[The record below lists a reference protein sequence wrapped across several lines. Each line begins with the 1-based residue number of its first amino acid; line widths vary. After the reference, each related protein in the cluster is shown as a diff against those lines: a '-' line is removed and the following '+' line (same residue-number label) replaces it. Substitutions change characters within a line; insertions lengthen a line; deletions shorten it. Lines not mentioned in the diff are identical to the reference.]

1 MRSSSDC
8 LPSIRMDYM
17 GTLRKICSFVSD
29 HQNGLFKIALL
40 LFMLYWS
47 IIFKNIGNS
56 MPNSAWIEN
65 SLENIDH
72 SLEAINQNI
81 DSILMNLNR

>member
-1 MRSSSDC
+1 
-8 LPSIRMDYM
+8 M
-17 GTLRKICSFVSD
+17 GKLRTLFSFISD
-29 HQNGLFKIALL
+29 HQNGLFKIAVLL
-40 LFMLYWS
+40 LMLYWS

-56 MPNSAWIEN
+56 MPSSAWIEN

-72 SLEAINQNI
+72 SLEAINQNL